1 MEEKEVIE
9 ELEHELENINN
20 ELEVA
25 TVEEER
31 EKLQADKIKLEERI
45 EALKITKIEKNE
57 SNGKALENSNEIKE
71 NNNKKITDNDSLTE
85 DKNKESTNNTEIVY
99 KKYVVKKPY
108 LDNELGRVVS
118 EGEELSLIEN
128 RAKEIIEILP
138 GYIELIKE

>member
-1 MEEKEVIE
+1 MEQKEVID
-9 ELEHELENINN
+9 ELESELENINN

-25 TVEEER
+25 TVEEEK
-31 EKLQADKIKLEERI
+31 EKLQANKIELEERI
-45 EALKITKIEKNE
+45 EILKNTKTEKNE
-57 SNGKALENSNEIKE
+57 SKGKVTENSKE
-71 NNNKKITDNDSLTE
+71 NNNKEVTDNDSLTE
-85 DKNKESTNNTEIVY
+85 DKNKEATNNKEIDY

-118 EGEELSLIEN
+118 EGEELLLIEN

>member
-9 ELEHELENINN
+9 ELERELENINN

-25 TVEEER
+25 TVEEEK
-31 EKLQADKIKLEERI
+31 EKLQANKIKLEERI
-45 EALKITKIEKNE
+45 EVLKNTKIEKNE
-57 SNGKALENSNEIKE
+57 SKGKATENSKETKE
-71 NNNKKITDNDSLTE
+71 NNNKKVTDNDSLTE
-85 DKNKESTNNTEIVY
+85 DKNNEATNNKEIDY

-118 EGEELSLIEN
+118 EGEELLLIEN

>member
-1 MEEKEVIE
+1 MESKEVIE
-9 ELEHELENINN
+9 ELERELENINK

-25 TVEEER
+25 TVEEEK
-31 EKLQADKIKLEERI
+31 EKLQANKIKLEERI
-45 EALKITKIEKNE
+45 EVLKNTKIEKNE
-57 SNGKALENSNEIKE
+57 SKGKATENSKETKE
-71 NNNKKITDNDSLTE
+71 NNNKKVTDNDSLTE
-85 DKNKESTNNTEIVY
+85 DENNDSTNNKEIDY

-118 EGEELSLIEN
+118 EGEELLLIEN